1 MGTNTSQLQS
11 TPTTAADPSGVPTF
25 VPPRKKRKWV
35 RRLIVILIIVA
46 LLAAWLFSTLSSAG
60 RQLTSALYLPA
71 TVDVGDITVQVSG
84 TAVVE
89 PNRSHRVT
97 AQVTGE
103 ILEAPFQVGDTV
115 EKGDVLYRIDSSDLE
130 NSIAQAELSVEQAR
144 LNYENLAATLEDSAL
159 TATDAG
165 LISKLYVE
173 AGDYVSAGAAV
184 ADIVDRDTMTLELP
198 FHRADAQ
205 SFQVG
210 QTAVV
215 SVAGTT
221 EQLTGTIT
229 AISALDEV
237 TAGGAIT
244 RQVTIQVANPGALT
258 EGTTGSA
265 TVNGTA
271 CAASGT
277 FACAAQSTVYART
290 SGTLTSLSVA
300 EGDRVSKGQVLG
312 TYGNDSV
319 YTQVESARLSLEAA
333 ELTLKNTQD
342 QLDNYTITAPISG
355 TIVELNYQVGDTL
368 EAGAGYLAVLFDMT
382 SLTFDMNVDELY
394 IAQVQE
400 GQEVSVTAEALDGVV
415 FTGHVETVNI
425 NGTTA
430 GGVTSY
436 PVTVVLDG
444 DTDGLLPGMNV
455 SADILVETAQ
465 NVLRIPVGAVQRGNT
480 VLVAGPEDFD
490 KEGNLS
496 ISDPSTDLTSVPVEL
511 GRNDDDYIEVLS
523 GLSEGDIVV
532 IENEVS
538 SIYELMGA
546 AMSGSFGG

>member
-1 MGTNTSQLQS
+1 MAVNTSQLS
-11 TPTTAADPSGVPTF
+11 SAPAAGPSDTGTPAF
-25 VPPRKKRKWV
+25 VLPRKKRKWV
-35 RRLIVILIIVA
+35 RRLVIILVVVA

-84 TAVVE
+84 TAVME

-97 AQVTGE
+97 ALVTGE
-103 ILEAPFQVGDTV
+103 ILDSPFQVGDTV
-115 EKGDVLYRIDSSDLE
+115 EKGDVLYRIASSDLE
-130 NSIAQAELSVEQAR
+130 TSIAQAELSVAQAQ
-144 LNYENLAATLEDSAL
+144 LSYDSLLATLEDSAL

-165 LISKLYVE
+165 VVSKLYVE
-173 AGDYVSAGAAV
+173 EGDYVTAGTPV

-198 FHRADAQ
+198 FHRADVQ
-205 SFQVG
+205 SVQVG
-210 QTAVV
+210 QAAVV
-215 SVAGTT
+215 SVTGTT
-221 EQLTGTIT
+221 EQLTGTVT
-229 AISALDEV
+229 AVSALDEV
-237 TAGGAIT
+237 AAGGAIT
-244 RQVTIQVANPGALT
+244 RRVTIQVANPGALT
-258 EGTTGSA
+258 DASTGSA
-265 TVNGTA
+265 TVNGAA

-277 FACAAQSTVYART
+277 FAYAAQSTVSART
-290 SGTLTSLSVA
+290 TGTLAGLSVS
-300 EGDRVSKGQVLG
+300 EGDRVAKGQLLG
-312 TYGNDSV
+312 VYDNDSAA
-319 YTQVESARLSLEAA
+319 TQAENARLALESAQLALDNAR
-333 ELTLKNTQD
+333 D

-355 TIVELNYQVGDTL
+355 TIVEQNYQAGDTL
-368 EAGAGYLAVLFDMT
+368 EAGAGYLAVLFDLT

-394 IAQVQE
+394 IAQVRE

-455 SADILVETAQ
+455 SADILVETAE

-496 ISDPSTDLTSVPVEL
+496 ISDPETDLSSVPVEL

-523 GLSEGDIVV
+523 GLSEGDVVV

-546 AMSGSFGG
+546 AMSGNLGG